1 MNEGVMKKLLI
12 EEQIAKVLSR
22 AAMIDPAQVR
32 PEAKLSEL
40 GIDSMTRIECV
51 FSLEDAFHVEISE
64 SELSKLQTVQDVIN
78 TVSNALA
85 VAQ

>member
-1 MNEGVMKKLLI
+1 MKKLLI
-12 EEQIAKVLSR
+12 EEQIARVLRR
-22 AAMIDPAQVR
+22 AAMIDPGLVR

-40 GIDSMTRIECV
+40 GMDSMTRIECV
-51 FSLEDAFHVEISE
+51 FSLEDAFQVEISE

>member
-1 MNEGVMKKLLI
+1 MSDELI
-12 EEQIAKVLSR
+12 QKVRTVIANTQRIPIEKIT
-22 AAMIDPAQVR
+22 IDSSF
-32 PEAKLSEL
+32 EEL

-64 SELSKLQTVQDVIN
+64 SELSRLQTVQDVIN

-85 VAQ
+85 VVQ